1 MITSG
6 TALRNFIYLFTFSL
20 LIFSPLPV
28 GSVEPWARYVLQL
41 QAFILFILWLFWSM
55 YSKSDLNLNA
65 KNFLPLLIFVFIC
78 LFQIIPLP
86 DFMLGGVSQN
96 SLAIWKKNQAVLDSI
111 GFNSKSSMF
120 TISLYPHATWIETLL
135 LLSYVAFGFVIARHF
150 TTVRKIKLL
159 LIPILGV
166 SLLEATYGIYQYA
179 ATDALST
186 GTFVNHN
193 HFAGFLEMTF
203 PLGLGYVLS
212 LGEWNGSKQK
222 SFLKNLISSDN
233 FQKQILLLFLLSMI
247 LLALFLSGSRMGIF
261 STFLSLVFF
270 YLAYTGFHRGDA
282 KKSWI
287 ILFVLAT
294 AILYAFWI
302 GLYPVFERFLKIEQ
316 EAPVRTLVWKDMLS
330 IIKDFPLFGTGF
342 GNFSY
347 IYPLYKKAME
357 KAVVYKYAH
366 NDYLQLIVET
376 GLLGF
381 FSIITALALFLFSSL
396 RFLKQLCQREDYFRF
411 FLSLGALSGIVA
423 LLTHSLAD
431 FNLHIPANALY
442 FAFLIGFTKAV
453 QSKAKNPV

>member
-1 MITSG
+1 
-6 TALRNFIYLFTFSL
+6 L
-20 LIFSPLPV
+20 
-28 GSVEPWARYVLQL
+28 
-41 QAFILFILWLFWSM
+41 
-55 YSKSDLNLNA
+55 
-65 KNFLPLLIFVFIC
+65 
-78 LFQIIPLP
+78 
-86 DFMLGGVSQN
+86 VSSN
-96 SLAIWKKNQAVLDSI
+96 S
-111 GFNSKSSMF
+111 
-120 TISLYPHATWIETLL
+120 T
-135 LLSYVAFGFVIARHF
+135 YVAFGFVIARNF

-179 ATDALST
+179 ATGALAT

-302 GLYPVFERFLKIEQ
+302 GFYPVFERFLKIEQ

-423 LLTHSLAD
+423 LLIHSLAD